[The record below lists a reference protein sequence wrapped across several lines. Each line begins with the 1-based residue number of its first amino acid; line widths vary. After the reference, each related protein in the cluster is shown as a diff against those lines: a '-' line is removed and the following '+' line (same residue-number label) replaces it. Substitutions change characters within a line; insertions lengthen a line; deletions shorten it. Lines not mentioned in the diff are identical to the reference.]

1 MEDFYPQEIVVNY
14 TYSIKIYAYQLSRTS
29 MKKIKNRIE
38 HDSLGAMEVP
48 NNKYW
53 GAQTQRSLINFNIGQ
68 EIVSLDL
75 IHAVAAI
82 K

>member
-1 MEDFYPQEIVVNY
+1 
-14 TYSIKIYAYQLSRTS
+14 
-29 MKKIKNRIE
+29 MKNKNTKTRIE
-38 HDSLGAMEVP
+38 RDSLGAMEVP
-48 NNKYW
+48 TNKYW
-53 GAQTQRSLINFNIGQ
+53 GAQTQRSLTNFNIGQ